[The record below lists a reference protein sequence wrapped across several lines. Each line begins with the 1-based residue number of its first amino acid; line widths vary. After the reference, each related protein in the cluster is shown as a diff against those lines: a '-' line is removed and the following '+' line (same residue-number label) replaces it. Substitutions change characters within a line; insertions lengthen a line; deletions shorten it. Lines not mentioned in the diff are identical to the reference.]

1 MGFSKEKIKQ
11 ICFLMVFAA
20 LLVLAVMYSS
30 AIFKG
35 IGLAVSIATPFICG
49 GAIAFVLN
57 LPMKAIEEK
66 LLAKWKGRVAN
77 KLKRP
82 VSMLLA
88 IIVLLLIITF
98 VIITVVPQI
107 TTAAAVLGQ
116 KVPAFIDKVVVEL
129 QQLSE
134 DYPQLEEQVAA
145 LSQIELNWDSIVDT
159 AINFLKNGVSSML
172 TSTFSVASGIIG
184 GVVNVVIAFIFAIYI
199 LSQKE
204 KLADQGR
211 RILTAYLPEKWS
223 QRMLKVFALVYRNFS
238 NFITGQCLEAVILG
252 SMFIIAMT
260 IFRMPYAFMVG
271 VLIAFTALIPVVG
284 AFIGCVVGAFLIL
297 IENPMLALWF
307 VVLFLILQQVEG
319 NLIYPK
325 VVGNSVGLPAIWV
338 LMAVSLGGSL
348 FGVIGML
355 IFIPLL
361 STFYSLLR
369 ENVNARNAGTSAVRN
384 GANQKVGNT
393 KRGTVEASRRIASE
407 GNAGNVLEESLRAG
421 EMSAEEGTMEDNE
434 SSQSR
439 NRSNTSK
446 KRKNR
451 RR

>member
-1 MGFSKEKIKQ
+1 
-11 ICFLMVFAA
+11 MVFAA

-369 ENVNARNAGTSAVRN
+369 ENVNARNAGKSAVRN